1 MANPC
6 RAVETTHVQ
15 RFMDSPRAKAF
26 RWPIGMEKFLVL
38 VVEGF
43 SPVCSGTGL
52 CPFCSRA
59 GRQSRPAA
67 LACRFRS
74 AGLPLLHPVVLV
86 DPASRRVSSSGLR
99 FRVNH
104 ALPYTLKNY
113 DAKVGGFSGP
123 GNPYFWVFFLSK
135 YPLDWVGCF
144 VKHRK

>member
-59 GRQSRPAA
+59 GVNR
-67 LACRFRS
+67 
-74 AGLPLLHPVVLV
+74 GLLL
-86 DPASRRVSSSGLR
+86 LR
-99 FRVNH
+99 AV
-104 ALPYTLKNY
+104 
-113 DAKVGGFSGP
+113 SGP
-123 GNPYFWVFFLSK
+123 PVFLSCIRS
-135 YPLDWVGCF
+135 YWLTRLAGGSQAPGCVFGSTMHFLIPL
-144 VKHRK
+144 KTTMQK